1 MDTEVS
7 YQERVRV
14 DWRLVVAYLSI
25 GVIALVAI

>member
-14 DWRLVVAYLSI
+14 DWRLVVAYLAI